1 MSDAGD
7 ADLLMTT
14 IIDLFHAIHGQLR
27 QEIEG
32 LGTEALNWTPG
43 PDTNSIG
50 TLVVHMLGNEEEV
63 FRSIRGMPS
72 DRVRDTEFAPRTYT
86 REELL
91 AHIQAADGRLD
102 ELAGGISAD
111 DLHALR
117 TRPVRPDPE
126 TGMYWLLRGYGHARE
141 HLAHLQ
147 ITKQLYSFAQ
157 RAEGAPS

>member
-1 MSDAGD
+1 MSETSD
-7 ADLLMTT
+7 ADLLKAT
-14 IIDLFHAIHGQLR
+14 IIEMYHALHEQLR

-32 LGTEALNWTPG
+32 LGTEALNWAPG

-63 FRSIRGMPS
+63 FRSIRGLPS
-72 DRVRDTEFAPRTYT
+72 DRVRDAEFASRTHI

-91 AHIQAADGRLD
+91 ALIQAAEGRLA

-117 TRPVRPDPE
+117 TRPVRPDPAP
-126 TGMYWLLRGYGHARE
+126 GLYWLLRGYGHARE

-147 ITKQLYSFAQ
+147 LTKQLYDMAQ
-157 RAEGAPS
+157 RAKGVLS